1 MAAGRKTAK
10 ESIAFIILE
19 LFYRVKHQFPSS
31 PDNSADSIDFPIT
44 QEDIGDAIGLT
55 NVHVNR
61 VIKELMSEG
70 LIYCNKK
77 HLKILDEEKL
87 SEIAEFNPDMVI
99 AHPLV

>member
-1 MAAGRKTAK
+1 MALLSLKERLHQVVEHLSDDDIYATAK
-10 ESIAFIILE
+10 FVILA
-19 LFYRVKHQFPSS
+19 L
-31 PDNSADSIDFPIT
+31 
-44 QEDIGDAIGLT
+44 EDIGDAVGLT

-87 SEIAEFNPDMVI
+87 SQIAEFDPDMVI
-99 AHPLV
+99 AHPFA